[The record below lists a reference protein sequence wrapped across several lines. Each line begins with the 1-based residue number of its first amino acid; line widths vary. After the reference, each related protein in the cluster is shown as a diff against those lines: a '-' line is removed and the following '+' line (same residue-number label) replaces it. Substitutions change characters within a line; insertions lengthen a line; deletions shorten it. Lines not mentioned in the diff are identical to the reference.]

1 MSENKWIN
9 QHLPLNLR
17 DFWERYKPSLHYLA
31 TALVAY
37 VSIGGMAWYI
47 YTQSLRI
54 ENALKEVEKQRQ
66 EVQRLQQKVEKMIG
80 NRSNQLNNVKR
91 K

>member
-1 MSENKWIN
+1 VDQSTFAVEFTGFLGALQAVTTLSCDSISSVCFN
-9 QHLPLNLR
+9 R
-17 DFWERYKPSLHYLA
+17 GDGVVYLHA
-31 TALVAY
+31 KFAY
-37 VSIGGMAWYI
+37 
-47 YTQSLRI
+47 